1 LSDFCAHRSDDAG
14 ETDLELGV
22 APLLDGLD
30 QVRLCVRHRCFGAG
44 PRLLRIVQ
52 RLLCGGVGCD
62 EGLLPLL
69 RRLRGRQLRLGLR
82 KFSLGGAYGKLEG
95 RGVDRAYRL
104 SFADEVTDG
113 DWTRGQT
120 SQDAERE
127 VGLE

>member
-1 LSDFCAHRSDDAG
+1 LARRDHLSDFCAHRSDDAG
-14 ETDLELGV
+14 ETALSLGI

-62 EGLLPLL
+62 EGSLPLL

-82 KFSLGGAYGKLEG
+82 KLSLG
-95 RGVDRAYRL
+95 RAYREL
-104 SFADEVTDG
+104 QS
-113 DWTRGQT
+113 RGIDDHRQFVH
-120 SQDAERE
+120 R
-127 VGLE
+127 